1 MNAFK
6 KSLVALSL
14 LAAPSFAASVA
25 ELPQLFAQNP
35 ALFDVK
41 ISPDGKHLSA
51 RTFHE
56 GDTVLLVLDAAT
68 MKPVQLV
75 RLGGADDVGDYRW
88 VNNERLVMK
97 VTESHPWDKE
107 PQYRGE
113 LFGINIDG
121 SKNTLLFGYRA
132 GEQQLGSKLKV
143 REGRLAWASFVDM
156 RADKDDRVLILSTP
170 ESKAGE
176 RFPELLAMD
185 VYNGKTYSRGTIPA
199 RYAHV
204 LAGADGRARVAIGT
218 ASNTDRDVFIR
229 DEANEGGEWKKL
241 ASAKFGSQFVPLAL
255 SQDNKSVFVFDN
267 FQSDKS
273 GVFQFEIATQKMK
286 ELIVDK
292 NVDITYP
299 IMSVDKRQIYAVR
312 VDDGKPAYLLLNGE
326 HPEAKIFKEL
336 LGAFPGEDVQ
346 ITSMT
351 DDASKLVV
359 HVSSDVNAG
368 AFYLF
373 NNQTGDLAKLS
384 STYPHLAKTALAAM
398 EPIQFKARDG
408 MTIHG
413 YLTKAPQASKEA
425 PLVVLV
431 HGGPKARDYWGYN
444 PEVQMLALSGYNVLQ
459 VNYRGSRGY
468 GVGYELAGDRHWAD
482 LIQYDIIDGTKWA
495 FAQGHGK
502 AGNACIVGASF
513 GGYSAVMASTIEPD
527 LYKCAI
533 ATAGV
538 YDMNLMYS
546 RGDIK
551 QVAWGEAYLD
561 QVIGKDPAVLQQT
574 SPTSHVAKLKA
585 SLLIMHGKRD
595 DRAPIEHAEALKD
608 ALEKVNKPYDWYE
621 FNDEAHGFYDAEN
634 QAQYMSHMQ
643 QFLQKNL
650 KI

>member
-68 MKPVQLV
+68 MKPQQLV
-75 RLGGADDVGDYRW
+75 RLGGNNNVGDYRW

-121 SKNTLLFGYRA
+121 SKNTMVFGYRA
-132 GEQQLGSKLKV
+132 GEQQTGSNIKV
-143 REGRLAWASFVDM
+143 REGRLAWAEYVDM
-156 RADKDDRVLILSTP
+156 RADDDDRVLILSTP
-170 ESKAGE
+170 MSKSGD
-176 RFPELLAMD
+176 RYPELLAMN
-185 VYNGKTYSRGTIPA
+185 VYTGKTNSRGIIPA
-199 RYAHV
+199 RYADV

-218 ASNTDRDVFIR
+218 ASNTDRDVYIR
-229 DEANEGGEWKKL
+229 DEANEGGDWKKL
-241 ASAKFGSQFVPLAL
+241 ASAKFGTQFVPLAL
-255 SQDNKSVFVFDN
+255 SQDEKSVFVFDN

-359 HVSSDVNAG
+359 HVSSDINSG

-459 VNYRGSRGY
+459 VNYRGSTGY
-468 GVGYELAGDRHWAD
+468 GVAYELAGDRHWAD

-546 RGDIK
+546 RGDVK
-551 QVAWGEAYLD
+551 QIAWGEAFLER
-561 QVIGKDPAVLQQT
+561 VIGKDPAVLQQT